1 MKIHFITSYV
11 PKSKFKLHR
20 TYKFCRT
27 YELQYAHCFFGA
39 KTEDPSPLSYFCTL
53 LEHCLPPS
61 ECKYFLND
69 PIVYTDF
76 IVDFIHC
83 DYLTKTKFL
92 QEQKTDNLKNTL
104 SYFAILF
111 I

>member
-1 MKIHFITSYV
+1 MCQSQNLNYIAHINFAA
-11 PKSKFKLHR
+11 R
-20 TYKFCRT
+20 TNYST
-27 YELQYAHCFFGA
+27 LTVFFGA
-39 KTEDPSPLSYFCTL
+39 KTEDPSPLSYFCTI